1 MTPTTRR
8 WTAVLLIS
16 FFPFP
21 SSADDFAPLA
31 ITNQSPLIQIYGLPT
46 LGGPRLLKGGQLE
59 VGLGFET
66 ASNFFSGATASETLL
81 LDGETH
87 RTALTVRYGTNQ
99 AEWGIEVP
107 YLSHSGGFMDSFIE
121 NWHDTFGMPNGGRD
135 QAPRNRLAYIYQRNG
150 SDLLRFTQA
159 TRGVGDVRLYGA
171 WPSRVDRG
179 AVDIALRSSLKLPTG
194 KSSELL
200 GSGATDLA
208 VWLSIG
214 CSATAC
220 PGSLRWTAGGGVL
233 WLGQGDILPDMQRSL
248 VAFGGVGLAWRA
260 MAPVVLKADL
270 LAHSPFYADSALK
283 PLDAS
288 TVQLLLG
295 GTWNITARTALDVGL
310 SEDLRLYT
318 APDVSLLIGL
328 RATF

>member
-1 MTPTTRR
+1 MSPTTRR

-31 ITNQSPLIQIYGLPT
+31 ITNQSPLVQIYGLPA
-46 LGGPRLLKGGQLE
+46 LGGPRLLKDRQLE
-59 VGLGFET
+59 ICLSFET
-66 ASNFFSGATASETLL
+66 ASNYFSDTRGSETLL

-87 RTALTVRYGTNQ
+87 RTAVTVRYGTSQ

-107 YLSHSGGFMDSFIE
+107 YLTHSGGFMDSFIE

-135 QAPRNRLAYIYQRNG
+135 QAPRNRLAYIYQRNS

-171 WPSRVDRG
+171 WPSWVDRG

-220 PGSLRWTAGGGVL
+220 PGNFRWTAGGGVL
-233 WLGQGDILPDMQRSL
+233 GLGQGDVLPEMQRSL
-248 VAFGGVGLAWRA
+248 VAFGGLGLAWRA
-260 MAPVVLKADL
+260 LAPVVLKADL
-270 LAHSPFYADSALK
+270 LVHSPFYEDSALK

-295 GTWNITARTALDVGL
+295 GTWNITGRTALDIGL
-310 SEDLRLYT
+310 AEDLRLYT